1 MSEANVKK
9 SRYNKND
16 IIRYAVMALCAVIF
30 IVCIVELLGIFA
42 EYRES
47 DKHYNDINQAF
58 EYSPLNAAN
67 GFTIVPMVGN
77 ASAAPLASYQSQK
90 NNPGAIHIS
99 NSGDY
104 NVSTGNA
111 EFQRDLAMLNSLYG
125 QNSDTFGYIRIDDTK
140 INYPIMQGP
149 DNDYYLQRGF
159 NKKYLKVGSIFADY
173 RNSRSIT
180 ENKNIIIFGHNMLNG
195 SMFHDLARLDRDLH
209 RDADQY
215 LREHDE
221 IRISSFDGIY
231 IFKIFAFYHT
241 TDEDPYLV
249 TNFFSDA
256 AFLSYC
262 NTAIE
267 KSMHDTGITVGADDI
282 ILTLSTCVNGKPTER
297 YACHAK
303 LVEIKK

>member
-9 SRYNKND
+9 RRYNKND
-16 IIRYAVMALCAVIF
+16 IIRYAVMAVCALIF

-47 DKHYNDINQAF
+47 DKHYDDINQAF

-67 GFTIVPMVGN
+67 GFTIFPMVGN
-77 ASAAPLASYQSQK
+77 ASATPLASYQSQK

-99 NSGDY
+99 NSGSYD
-104 NVSTGNA
+104 VSTGNA

-215 LREHDE
+215 LSEHDE